1 MRIRLLVFGA
11 LLFAGTAQAQTLVP
25 GCTLMSQATAAAING
40 APVSAGQEQDD
51 LGAGNECVFNGNGNN
66 GTVTVSVDAP
76 AIMGLTTA
84 EMFKTRETTPL
95 AGTTVTVLN
104 GIGDGAYFTQS
115 GPDYDLWVLKGQVQL
130 DVSSVQ
136 PQGAISGLQAAMT
149 AAAKTAL
156 KGM

>member
-1 MRIRLLVFGA
+1 
-11 LLFAGTAQAQTLVP
+11 
-25 GCTLMSQATAAAING
+25 
-40 APVSAGQEQDD
+40 
-51 LGAGNECVFNGNGNN
+51 
-66 GTVTVSVDAP
+66 VDAP

-149 AAAKTAL
+149 TAAKTAL